1 MWAAEVQIFSRD
13 TGGVLMNKVVVVA
26 LWGIGLAV
34 PGCASLAPESR
45 TNDNWEQEVRVAE
58 ERHRNAFLVNDVAA
72 IDAMLADDFVV
83 NSPQNR
89 IIEKGELLGMVES
102 GVLAISSFEQDIQS
116 IRRFGSIAVVMG
128 EDRVVY
134 AQPSPAAGRTDRRR
148 FTDLWERRGGTWIF
162 VARQAT
168 IIDL

>member
-1 MWAAEVQIFSRD
+1 
-13 TGGVLMNKVVVVA
+13 MNKVVFGA
-26 LWGIGLAV
+26 LLGFGLTVLGCAGLA
-34 PGCASLAPESR
+34 PASEN
-45 TNDNWEQEVRVAE
+45 NDNWEQEVGIAE
-58 ERHRNAFLVNDVAA
+58 ERHRNAFLANDVAA
-72 IDAMLADDFVV
+72 IDAMLADDFIV

-89 IIEKGELLGMVES
+89 LIEKRELLGMVES
-102 GVLAISSFEQDIQS
+102 GVLAISTFEQDIQS

-148 FTDLWERRGGTWIF
+148 FTDLWERRGDTWIF

-168 IIDL
+168 IIGP